1 MSWKELSTDFCLTNV
16 SSYWWKEKLE
26 EIKKCI
32 IILLSLDHCTVWDF
46 WFYDALRENVKS
58 FKVGIFCTYCK
69 ILYLNLKLIKG
80 FLIYI
85 NGRFHWDHFLKV
97 SKLKVQ
103 NPKSKIHIFLTFAF
117 FDNSSYKRYTFSTNV
132 EYLCEFRILKL
143 EIFRDQFPWFV

>member
-58 FKVGIFCTYCK
+58 FIVYIFCTCCK
-69 ILYLNLKLIKG
+69 ILNLNLKLIIG
-80 FLIYI
+80 FLIYV
-85 NGRFHWDHFLKV
+85 NWRFHWDRILKV

-103 NPKSKIHIFLTFAF
+103 NPISKIHIFLTFAF
-117 FDNSSYKRYTFSTNV
+117 FDNRYNSMYKRYTLSTNV
-132 EYLCEFRILKL
+132 EYRISLNKV
-143 EIFRDQFPWFV
+143 RGH